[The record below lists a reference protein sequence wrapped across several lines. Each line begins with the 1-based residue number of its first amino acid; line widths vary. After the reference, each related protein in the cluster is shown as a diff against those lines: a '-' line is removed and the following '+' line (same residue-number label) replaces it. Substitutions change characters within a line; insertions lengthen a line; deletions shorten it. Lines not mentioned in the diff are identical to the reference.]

1 MNQLFLMIYFL
12 KISHY
17 NRSAQAF
24 FKDKISRDLSI
35 TVLFCAFFVWAI
47 MRLQRE
53 HEWGILSSIY
63 VYFVQFGVSGACCN

>member
-1 MNQLFLMIYFL
+1 MNQLFLMIHFI

-35 TVLFCAFFVWAI
+35 TALFCAFFVWTI
-47 MRLQRE
+47 MWLQRE
-53 HEWGILSSIY
+53 HEWGVLSSTD
-63 VYFVQFGVSGACCN
+63 VYLVQFGVSGAYYN